1 MKNAEKYP
9 MTQLRRDE
17 CSLLPLVLEGR
28 WYDMIAAGE
37 KTEEYRDATEYWRV
51 RLGNWDRRTTAVR
64 APVVEFRRGYARDAA
79 RMAFWCI
86 GPLNGCVMRCFSF
99 REKAQHPEW
108 GEPASPH
115 FAIRFGGHVELE
127 G

>member
-1 MKNAEKYP
+1 
-9 MTQLRRDE
+9 MTRLRRDE
-17 CSLLPLVLEGR
+17 CSVLPLVLEGR

-37 KTEEYRDATEYWRV
+37 KREEYRRATVYWRI
-51 RLGNWDRRTTAVR
+51 RLDNWDRRVTALRALR

-79 RMAFWCI
+79 RMAFWCLVFPV
-86 GPLNGCVMRCFSF
+86 GYRMLCYDF
-99 REKAQHPEW
+99 REKAQHPTW